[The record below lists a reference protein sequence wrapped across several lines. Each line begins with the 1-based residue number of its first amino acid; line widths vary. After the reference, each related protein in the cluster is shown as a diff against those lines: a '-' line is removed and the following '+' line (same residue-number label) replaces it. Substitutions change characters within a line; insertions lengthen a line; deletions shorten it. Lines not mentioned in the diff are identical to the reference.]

1 MTDYYVY
8 HSATYQALFEN
19 NVADILN
26 HIDANPAILT
36 SQIATDLSLPAVL
49 VGTVLTVLREQ
60 NLIRCG
66 HALDGTQHV
75 WTVEDW
81 AGGIKSN
88 VVAARSWVMAN
99 DGSTTQQMATA
110 LGVHFALAVR
120 LAQVLE
126 REGMVKLT
134 VTTVAF

>member
-1 MTDYYVY
+1 MTDYYV
-8 HSATYQALFEN
+8 HHATTYQALFEN

-36 SQIATDLSLPAVL
+36 PQIATDLSLPAVL
-49 VGTVLTVLREQ
+49 VGTVLTVLVAQ
-60 NLIRCG
+60 NLIHFG
-66 HALDGTQHV
+66 HDVDGTQRV

-81 AGGIKSN
+81 ATGIKSN
-88 VVAARSWVMAN
+88 VIAARAWVLAN
-99 DGSTTQQMATA
+99 DGSTTEQMALA

-134 VTTVAF
+134 VTTVTL